1 MKLSTVVL
9 LAGCAL
15 VAFRCAVGQQT
26 GKEIVIEVKGAFPQ
40 PSDAADSYV
49 GGYHSSIHGETIR
62 YHSPDPD
69 ADSALLVRG
78 QDVAP
83 SISWETDPMPDVHS
97 DFTQFIWLAGIEGA
111 GFVGEVESHNFDFL
125 INGQRWFTFRNAK
138 DDTAKKWKVTGK
150 DGSELTF
157 NAAMIDNA
165 GDLFG
170 YMVLKVPAKDFPPGK
185 SLLLEVRGDHSG
197 SPDWYMTFQH
207 AFNFVPRVRAEP
219 ALVRDTGREMQSLRL
234 SVDNLIAGRTLSL
247 HTPTQEIAD
256 TPLKIGANV
265 LQIAVPEVKSSET
278 VAIRFKL
285 NGQLVQTDNIQV
297 VPVKRKNIYLLCYSH
312 NDIGYTDLQADV
324 ERKQWKNLEQ
334 AMQLIRQTKDYPPD
348 ARYKWNMETIWA
360 LESYLKQASPAQREE
375 VFADIREGSIGLSA
389 LYANMLTGLANA
401 DETPH
406 FYDFARHLRSEY
418 QIPMTTAVTSD
429 VPGFSWGIVSAMAQ
443 SGVKYFAT
451 APNSGDRIGYTLQA
465 WGDKPFYWASQSGK
479 ERVLTWMAG
488 ASYSSFHEGSLSQL
502 RDEKIM
508 SLMRK
513 LDESSYPYDMVQ
525 LPYTLG
531 DNGGPD
537 PTLADFVR
545 HWNERY
551 VTPRLIL
558 ATHEQMFQEFER
570 RYGATLPV
578 VQGDFTPYWE
588 DGAVSTAYEAAL
600 NRATA
605 DRLIQGE
612 TLWSMLAP
620 TAYPASEY
628 EAAWRNVALFDEHTW
643 GAHNSTEE
651 PDLPFVKQQ
660 WETKREFALNADSQS
675 REELE
680 QVLHTPSKHVPPKNE
695 LPHKAIQVYNTN
707 SWPRTDVVFLS
718 PEESSVGDRV
728 IGPSGKPMRS
738 QRLSTGELA
747 VLVDH
752 IPPFSSE
759 ELVVTRGNSDKRDST
774 KATGNALDNN
784 FLSLSINPQTG
795 AIASLKWK
803 KNGVELVDAA
813 RGGLDEYL
821 YVPGTDSRKA
831 QRISNV
837 HVRVKEQ
844 GDLVVSLLVEGDAP
858 GAKHYS
864 SEIRLVEGI
873 DRVDV
878 IANIDKLAVRQKEGV
893 HIAFPFSVPEGQLR
907 YDVAD
912 GVVRPETDQLAGAC
926 KNFFSVE
933 SWVDISNREYGVTW
947 ATANAPLVEIGEIT
961 AEQPWIKSIKT
972 SSSIYSYV
980 MNNYWH
986 TNYKADQ
993 EGSVTFAYS
1002 IRPHAA
1008 FDATEAAK
1016 FGTERRQPLIVGM
1029 SVSMSGPSRPLRHPL
1044 MELSSTKI
1052 LVSSIKPVAAANSW
1066 LVHVYNPTATDQ
1078 VAGFRWNDGERVS
1091 IHRSDAAGESGNS
1104 VRNFELAA
1112 FDGAYF
1118 LISQE

>member
-1 MKLSTVVL
+1 MKLSTVIVL
-9 LAGCAL
+9 ASFAL

-26 GKEIVIEVKGAFPQ
+26 GKEIVIEVKDTLSQ
-40 PSDAADSYV
+40 PSAAADHYV
-49 GGYHSSIHGETIR
+49 GGYHQSVDGETIH

-78 QDVAP
+78 QNVAP
-83 SISWETDPMPDVHS
+83 SISWETEPMPDEHS
-97 DFTQFIWLAGIEGA
+97 DFTQFIWLAGIECA
-111 GFVGEVESHNFDFL
+111 GFTGEVESHNFAFL

-138 DDTAKKWKVTGK
+138 DDTAKNWTITGK

-157 NAAMIDNA
+157 NAAMTDKA

-170 YMVLKVPAKDFPPGK
+170 YMALKAPAKDFRPGK
-185 SLLLEVRGDHSG
+185 SLLLEVRGDNSG

-207 AFNFVPRVRAEP
+207 AFNFAPRVRAEP
-219 ALVRDTGREMQSLRL
+219 ALVRDAGREMQSLRL
-234 SVDNLIAGRTLSL
+234 SLDNLNAGRTLSL
-247 HTPTQEIAD
+247 RTPTQEIAD

-265 LQIAVPEVKSSET
+265 LQIAVPEAKSPET

-285 NGQLVQTDNIQV
+285 NGQLVQTANIQV
-297 VPVKRKNIYLLCYSH
+297 VPVKSKKIYLLCYSH
-312 NDIGYTDLQADV
+312 NDIGYTNLQADV
-324 ERKQWKNLEQ
+324 ERKQWKNLEE
-334 AMQLIRQTKDYPPD
+334 AIQLIHQTVNYPQD

-360 LESYLKQASPAQREE
+360 LESYLKQASPAQQEE

-401 DETPH
+401 EEMPH
-406 FYDFARHLRSEY
+406 FFDFARHLRSEY

-429 VPGFSWGIVSAMAQ
+429 VPGFSWGLVSAMAQ

-502 RDEKIM
+502 GDEKIM
-508 SLMRK
+508 NLMRK

-551 VTPRLIL
+551 VTPRLII
-558 ATHEQMFQEFER
+558 ATHEQMFREFEN

-588 DGAVSTAYEAAL
+588 DGAVSTAYETAL
-600 NRATA
+600 NRATV

-628 EAAWRNVALFDEHTW
+628 EAAWRNVAFFDEHTW

-651 PDLPFVKQQ
+651 PDLPFVKRQ
-660 WETKREFALNADSQS
+660 WETKREFALNADRQS

-680 QVLHTPSKHVPPKNE
+680 KVLHAPSKKEPS
-695 LPHKAIQVYNTN
+695 HKAIQVYNTN
-707 SWPRTDVVFLS
+707 SWPRTDVVFLP
-718 PEESSVGDRV
+718 PEESSAGDRV
-728 IGPSGKPMRS
+728 IGPSGKLLRS

-747 VLVDH
+747 VLVDN
-752 IPPFSSE
+752 IPPYSSE
-759 ELVVTRGNSDKRDST
+759 ELEVTPGNARRGDSA
-774 KATGNALDNN
+774 KVTGNALNN
-784 FLSLSINPQTG
+784 DFLSLSINPQSG
-795 AIASLKWK
+795 AIASLK
-803 KNGVELVDAA
+803 KNGVELVDPA
-813 RGGLDEYL
+813 RGGLGEYL

-831 QRISNV
+831 NGISHV
-837 HVRVKEQ
+837 HVRAKEQ
-844 GDLVVSLLVEGDAP
+844 GDLVVSVLVEGDAP

-933 SWVDISNREYGVTW
+933 SWVDVSNREYGVTW
-947 ATANAPLVEIGEIT
+947 ATANAPLVELGEIT
-961 AEQPWIKSIKT
+961 AEQPWMKSIKT

-993 EGSVTFAYS
+993 EGPVTFAYS

-1016 FGTERRQPLIVGM
+1016 FGTERRQPLIV
-1029 SVSMSGPSRPLRHPL
+1029 SGSGSPGPLHLPL

-1052 LVSSIKPVAAANSW
+1052 IVFSIKPVATANSW
-1066 LVHVYNPTATDQ
+1066 LVHVYNPTAADQ
-1078 VAGFRWNDGERVS
+1078 MAGLRWKDGERVS
-1091 IHRSDAAGESGNS
+1091 IRRSDAAGESGNS
-1104 VRNFELAA
+1104 VRNFQLAA

>member
-1 MKLSTVVL
+1 MKLSTVVV
-9 LAGCAL
+9 LASFAF

-26 GKEIVIEVKGAFPQ
+26 RQEIVIEVKDALSQ
-40 PSDAADSYV
+40 PSAAADRYV
-49 GGYHSSIHGETIR
+49 NGYHSSVDGETIH

-83 SISWETDPMPDVHS
+83 SISWETDPVPDVHS

-111 GFVGEVESHNFDFL
+111 GFIGEVESHNFDFL
-125 INGQRWFTFRNAK
+125 INGQRWFTFKNAK

-157 NAAMIDNA
+157 NAAMTDHA

-170 YMVLKVPAKDFPPGK
+170 YMVLKAPAKDFPPGK
-185 SLLLEVRGDHSG
+185 SLLLAVRGDNSG

-207 AFNFVPRVRAEP
+207 ALNLAPKVLAEP
-219 ALVRDTGREMQSLRL
+219 ALVRDSGHAMQSLRL
-234 SVDNLIAGRTLSL
+234 SLDNLVAGRTLSL
-247 HTPTQEIAD
+247 RTPTQEIAD
-256 TPLKIGANV
+256 TPLKIGANFFEV
-265 LQIAVPEVKSSET
+265 AVPEVRSPES
-278 VAIRFKL
+278 VALRFKL
-285 NGQLVQTDNIQV
+285 NGQLVQTENIQV
-297 VPVKRKNIYLLCYSH
+297 VPVKTKEIYLLCYSH

-334 AMQLIRQTKDYPPD
+334 AMQLIRQTADYPQD

-360 LESYLKQASPAQREE
+360 LESYLKQASPAQREQ

-401 DETPH
+401 EEMSH
-406 FYDFARHLRSEY
+406 FFDFARHLRGEY
-418 QIPMTTAVTSD
+418 RIPMTTAVTSD
-429 VPGFSWGIVSAMAQ
+429 VPGFSWGLVSAMAQ

-502 RDEKIM
+502 GAEKIM
-508 SLMRK
+508 NLMRR

-537 PTLADFVR
+537 PALADFVR

-551 VTPRLIL
+551 VTPRLII
-558 ATHEQMFQEFER
+558 ATHEQMFREFEK

-605 DRLIQGE
+605 DRLIQGQ

-620 TAYPASEY
+620 SAYPAPEY
-628 EAAWRNVALFDEHTW
+628 EAAWRNVAFFDEHTW

-660 WETKREFALNADSQS
+660 WKTKREFALNADNQS

-680 QVLHTPSKHVPPKNE
+680 KLLHAPSKKE
-695 LPHKAIQVYNTN
+695 RSHKAIQVYNTN

-718 PEESSVGDRV
+718 PEESSAGDRV
-728 IGPSGKPMRS
+728 TGSSGKPLRS

-747 VLVDH
+747 VLVNN
-752 IPPFSSE
+752 IAPFSSE
-759 ELVVTRGNSDKRDST
+759 ELVVAPGNADRRDSA
-774 KATGNALDNN
+774 KITGNALEND

-821 YVPGTDSRKA
+821 YVPGTNSRNA
-831 QRISNV
+831 QGISNV
-837 HVRVKEQ
+837 HVRAKEQ
-844 GDLVVSLLVEGDAP
+844 GDLVVSFLVEGDAP

-864 SEIRLVEGI
+864 SEIRLVQGI
-873 DRVDV
+873 NRVDV
-878 IANIDKLAVRQKEGV
+878 ITNIDKLAVRQKEGV
-893 HIAFPFSVPEGQLR
+893 HIAFPFSVPDGQLR

-912 GVVRPETDQLAGAC
+912 GVVRPEADQLAGAC

-933 SWVDISNREYGVTW
+933 SWVDISNPEYGVTW

-993 EGSVTFAYS
+993 EGPVAFVYS

-1016 FGTERRQPLIVGM
+1016 FGAGRRQPLIV
-1029 SVSMSGPSRPLRHPL
+1029 SVSGSTRPLHLPL

-1052 LVSSIKPVAAANSW
+1052 LASSIKPMAAANTW
-1066 LVHVYNPTATDQ
+1066 LVHVYNPTAADQ
-1078 VAGFRWNDGERVS
+1078 RAELRWKDGEGVS
-1091 IHRSDAAGESGNS
+1091 IRRSDAAGESGSS
-1104 VRNFELAA
+1104 VRSFELAA

-1118 LISQE
+1118 LVSQE

>member
-1 MKLSTVVL
+1 MKLSTLIVL
-9 LAGCAL
+9 ASFAL

-26 GKEIVIEVKGAFPQ
+26 GKEIVIEVKDTLSQ
-40 PSDAADSYV
+40 PSAAANHYV
-49 GGYHSSIHGETIR
+49 GGYHSSVNGETIH

-78 QDVAP
+78 QNVAP
-83 SISWETDPMPDVHS
+83 SISWETEPMPDVHS
-97 DFTQFIWLAGIEGA
+97 DFTQFIWLAGIECA
-111 GFVGEVESHNFDFL
+111 GFTGEVESHNFAFL

-138 DDTAKKWKVTGK
+138 DDTAKNWKITGK

-157 NAAMIDNA
+157 NAAMTDRA

-170 YMVLKVPAKDFPPGK
+170 YMALKAPAKDFRPGK
-185 SLLLEVRGDHSG
+185 SLLLEVRGDNSG

-207 AFNFVPRVRAEP
+207 AFNFAPRVRAEP
-219 ALVRDTGREMQSLRL
+219 ALVRDAGREMQSLRL
-234 SVDNLIAGRTLSL
+234 SLDNLNAGRTLRL
-247 HTPTQEIAD
+247 RTPTREIAD

-265 LQIAVPEVKSSET
+265 LQIAVPEAKSPET

-297 VPVKRKNIYLLCYSH
+297 VPVKRKKIYLLCYSH
-312 NDIGYTDLQADV
+312 NDIGYTNLQADV
-324 ERKQWKNLEQ
+324 ERKQWKNLEE
-334 AMQLIRQTKDYPPD
+334 AIQLIHQTVDYPQD

-360 LESYLKQASPAQREE
+360 LQSYLKQASPAQQEE

-401 DETPH
+401 EEMPH
-406 FYDFARHLRSEY
+406 FFDFARHLRSEY

-429 VPGFSWGIVSAMAQ
+429 VPGFSWGLVSAMAQ

-502 RDEKIM
+502 GDEKIM
-508 SLMRK
+508 NLMRK

-537 PTLADFVR
+537 PTLADFVQ

-551 VTPRLIL
+551 VTPRLII
-558 ATHEQMFQEFER
+558 ATHEQMFREFED

-588 DGAVSTAYEAAL
+588 DGAVSTAYETAL

-628 EAAWRNVALFDEHTW
+628 EAAWRNVAFFDEHTW

-651 PDLPFVKQQ
+651 PDLPFVKRQ
-660 WETKREFALNADSQS
+660 WETKREFALNADRQS

-680 QVLHTPSKHVPPKNE
+680 KVLHAPSKREPS
-695 LPHKAIQVYNTN
+695 HKAIQVYNTN

-718 PEESSVGDRV
+718 PEESSAGDRV
-728 IGPSGKPMRS
+728 IGPSGKLLRS

-747 VLVDH
+747 VLVDN
-752 IPPFSSE
+752 IPPFSCE
-759 ELVVTRGNSDKRDST
+759 ELVVTSGNAGRGDSA
-774 KATGNALDNN
+774 KVTGIALDND

-795 AIASLKWK
+795 AIASLK

-831 QRISNV
+831 QGISNV
-837 HVRVKEQ
+837 HVRAKEQ

-947 ATANAPLVEIGEIT
+947 ATANAPLVELGEIT
-961 AEQPWIKSIKT
+961 AEQPWMKSIKT

-993 EGSVTFAYS
+993 EGPVTFAYS

-1016 FGTERRQPLIVGM
+1016 FGTERRQPLIV
-1029 SVSMSGPSRPLRHPL
+1029 SVSGSPGPLHLPL
-1044 MELSSTKI
+1044 MELSSTKVI
-1052 LVSSIKPVAAANSW
+1052 VFSIKPVAAANSW
-1066 LVHVYNPTATDQ
+1066 LVHVYNPTAADQ
-1078 VAGFRWNDGERVS
+1078 MAGLRWKDGERVS
-1091 IHRSDAAGESGNS
+1091 IRRSDAAGESGNS

>member
-1 MKLSTVVL
+1 MKLSTVIVL
-9 LAGCAL
+9 ASFAL
-15 VAFRCAVGQQT
+15 VAFRCTVGQQT
-26 GKEIVIEVKGAFPQ
+26 GAEIVIEVKDALSQ
-40 PSDAADSYV
+40 SSAAADHYV
-49 GGYHSSIHGETIR
+49 GGYHSSVDGETIH

-78 QDVAP
+78 QNVAP
-83 SISWETDPMPDVHS
+83 SISWETEPMPDAHS
-97 DFTQFIWLAGIEGA
+97 DFAQFIWLAGIECA
-111 GFVGEVESHNFDFL
+111 GFTGEVESHNFDFL

-138 DDTAKKWKVTGK
+138 DDTAKNWKITGK

-157 NAAMIDNA
+157 NAAMTDRA

-170 YMVLKVPAKDFPPGK
+170 YMTLTAPAKDFRPGK
-185 SLLLEVRGDHSG
+185 SLLLEVRGDNSG

-207 AFNFVPRVRAEP
+207 AFNVAPRVRAEP
-219 ALVRDTGREMQSLRL
+219 ALVRDAGREMQSLRL
-234 SVDNLIAGRTLSL
+234 SLDNLNSGRTLSL
-247 HTPTQEIAD
+247 RTPTQEIAD

-265 LQIAVPEVKSSET
+265 LQIAVPEAKSPET

-285 NGQLVQTDNIQV
+285 NGQLMQTDNIQV
-297 VPVKRKNIYLLCYSH
+297 VPVKRKKIYLLCYSH
-312 NDIGYTDLQADV
+312 NDIGYTNLQADV
-324 ERKQWKNLEQ
+324 ERKQWKNLEE
-334 AMQLIRQTKDYPPD
+334 AIQLIHQTVNYPQD

-360 LESYLKQASPAQREE
+360 LESYLKQASPAQQEE
-375 VFADIREGSIGLSA
+375 VFADIRGGSIGLSA

-401 DETPH
+401 EEMPH
-406 FYDFARHLRSEY
+406 FFAFARHLRSEY

-429 VPGFSWGIVSAMAQ
+429 VPGFSWGLVSAMAQ

-502 RDEKIM
+502 GDEKIM
-508 SLMRK
+508 NLMRK

-537 PTLADFVR
+537 PTLADFVQ

-551 VTPRLIL
+551 VTPRLII
-558 ATHEQMFQEFER
+558 ATHEQMFREFED
-570 RYGATLPV
+570 RYGTTLPV

-588 DGAVSTAYEAAL
+588 DGAVSTAYETAL

-628 EAAWRNVALFDEHTW
+628 EAAWRNVVLFDEHTW

-651 PDLPFVKQQ
+651 PDLPFVKRQ
-660 WETKREFALNADSQS
+660 WETKREFALNADRQS

-680 QVLHTPSKHVPPKNE
+680 KVLHAPSKKEPSHT
-695 LPHKAIQVYNTN
+695 AIQVYNTN

-718 PEESSVGDRV
+718 PEESSAGDRV
-728 IGPSGKPMRS
+728 IGPNGKLLRS

-747 VLVDH
+747 ALVDN

-759 ELVVTRGNSDKRDST
+759 ELVVTPGNAGRGDSA
-774 KATGNALDNN
+774 KVMGNALDND
-784 FLSLSINPQTG
+784 FLTLSINPQTG
-795 AIASLKWK
+795 AIASLK

-831 QRISNV
+831 HGISNV
-837 HVRVKEQ
+837 HVRAKEQ

-878 IANIDKLAVRQKEGV
+878 IADIDKLAVRQKEGV

-912 GVVRPETDQLAGAC
+912 GVVRPEADQLAGAC

-933 SWVDISNREYGVTW
+933 SWVDVSNREYGVTW
-947 ATANAPLVEIGEIT
+947 ATANAPLVELGEIT
-961 AEQPWIKSIKT
+961 AEQPWMKSIKT

-993 EGSVTFAYS
+993 EGPVTFAYS

-1008 FDATEAAK
+1008 FDATEAVK
-1016 FGTERRQPLIVGM
+1016 FGTERRQPLIV
-1029 SVSMSGPSRPLRHPL
+1029 SVSGSPGPLHLPL

-1052 LVSSIKPVAAANSW
+1052 IVFSVKPVAAANRW
-1066 LVHVYNPTATDQ
+1066 LVHVYNPTAADQ
-1078 VAGFRWNDGERVS
+1078 MAGLRWKDGKRVS
-1091 IHRSDAAGESGNS
+1091 IRRSDAAGGSGNS

-1112 FDGAYF
+1112 FDSAYF

>member
-1 MKLSTVVL
+1 MRHSAVVVL
-9 LAGCAL
+9 VSFSLI
-15 VAFRCAVGQQT
+15 AFRCAVGQHG
-26 GKEIVIEVKGAFPQ
+26 GKEIVIEVKDASSQ
-40 PSDAADSYV
+40 PSAETDRYV
-49 GGYHSSIHGETIR
+49 SGYRSSVDGETIH

-83 SISWETDPMPDVHS
+83 SISWDTDPMPDVPS
-97 DFTQFIWLAGIEGA
+97 DFIQFIWLAGIEGA
-111 GFVGEVESHNFDFL
+111 GFPTEVESHNFDFL
-125 INGQRWFTFRNAK
+125 INDQRWFTFRNAK
-138 DDTAKKWKVTGK
+138 DDKAKHWKVTGK

-157 NAAMIDNA
+157 NAAMTDKA

-170 YMVLKVPAKDFPPGK
+170 YMVLKAPAKDFPPGK
-185 SLLLEVRGDHSG
+185 SLRLEVRGDHSG

-207 AFNFVPRVRAEP
+207 AFNFAPRVRSEP

-234 SVDNLIAGRTLSL
+234 SLDNLTAGRTLSL
-247 HTPTQEIAD
+247 RTPTQEIAD

-265 LQIAVPEVKSSET
+265 LQIAIPETKAPEI

-285 NGQLVQTDNIQV
+285 NGHLVHTDKIQV
-297 VPVKRKNIYLLCYSH
+297 VPVKTKSVYLLCYSH

-334 AMQLIRQTKDYPPD
+334 AMQLIRKTADYPQD
-348 ARYKWNMETIWA
+348 AKYKWNVETIWA

-375 VFADIREGSIGLSA
+375 VLADIRKGSIGLSA

-401 DETPH
+401 DEMPH
-406 FYDFARHLRSEY
+406 FFDFARHLRSEY
-418 QIPMTTAVTSD
+418 RIPMTTAVTSD
-429 VPGFSWGIVSAMAQ
+429 VPGFSWGLVSAMAQ

-451 APNSGDRIGYTLQA
+451 APNSGDRIGYTLEA

-502 RDEKIM
+502 GDEKILN
-508 SLMRK
+508 LMRK
-513 LDESSYPYDMVQ
+513 LEESSYPYDMVQ

-537 PTLADFVR
+537 PTLVDFVQ

-551 VTPRLIL
+551 VTPRLII
-558 ATHEQMFQEFER
+558 ATHEQMFREFEK

-588 DGAVSTAYEAAL
+588 DGAVSTAYETAL

-612 TLWSMLAP
+612 TLWAMLAP
-620 TAYPASEY
+620 NAYPAAEY
-628 EAAWRNVALFDEHTW
+628 EAAWRNVTFFDEHTW

-651 PDLPFVKQQ
+651 PDLAFVKQQ
-660 WETKREFALNADSQS
+660 WETKRGFALNADRQS

-680 QVLHTPSKHVPPKNE
+680 RVLNAPSKKE
-695 LPHKAIQVYNTN
+695 LSHKTIQVYNTN

-728 IGPSGKPMRS
+728 IGSSGKPLRS

-747 VLVDH
+747 VLIDN

-759 ELVVTRGNSDKRDST
+759 ELVVRP
-774 KATGNALDNN
+774 GNADRGHSANVEGSVLDND
-784 FLSLSINPQTG
+784 FLSLSVSPQTG
-795 AIASLKWK
+795 AIDSLKWK
-803 KNGVELVDAA
+803 KNGVELADAA
-813 RGGLDEYL
+813 RGGLDQYI
-821 YVPGTDSRKA
+821 YVPGTDSQKA
-831 QRISNV
+831 RGLSNV
-837 HVRVKEQ
+837 HVRAKEQ
-844 GDLVVSLLVEGDAP
+844 GELVVSLLVEGDAP
-858 GAKHYS
+858 GAKRYS
-864 SEIRLVEGI
+864 SEIRLIEGI

-878 IANIDKLAVRQKEGV
+878 ITNIDKLAVRQKEGV
-893 HIAFPFSVPEGQLR
+893 HISFPFSVADGQIR

-912 GVVRPETDQLAGAC
+912 ATVRPETDQLAGAC

-933 SWVDISNREYGVTW
+933 SWADISNRQYGVTW
-947 ATANAPLVEIGEIT
+947 ATGNAPLVEVGEIT
-961 AEQPWIKSIKT
+961 AEQPWKKSIKT
-972 SSSIYSYV
+972 SASIYSYV

-993 EGSVTFAYS
+993 EGLVTFAYS

-1008 FDATEAAK
+1008 FDPAEAAK
-1016 FGTERRQPLIVGM
+1016 FGTERRQPLIVG
-1029 SVSMSGPSRPLRHPL
+1029 VSGSPWPSHLPL
-1044 MELSSTKI
+1044 MEFTSTRI
-1052 LVSSIKPVAAANSW
+1052 LVSSIKPVAVGNSW
-1066 LVHVYNPTATDQ
+1066 LIHVYNPTAADQ
-1078 VAGFRWNDGERVS
+1078 MAGLQWKTGQRVS
-1091 IHRSDAAGESGNS
+1091 IRRSDAAGQSGGP

-1112 FDGAYF
+1112 FDSAYF

>member
-1 MKLSTVVL
+1 MKFFTIGTF
-9 LAGCAL
+9 AGFVF
-15 VAFRCAVGQQT
+15 VAFVCAMGQQT
-26 GKEIVIEVKGAFPQ
+26 GKEIVIAVKDASSQ
-40 PSDAADSYV
+40 PSASTDRYV
-49 GGYHSSIHGETIR
+49 SGYHSSVQGQTID

-78 QDVAP
+78 QSVAP
-83 SISWETDPMPDVHS
+83 SISWETDPMPDAPS
-97 DFTQFIWLAGIEGA
+97 DFSQFIWLAGIECA
-111 GFVGEVESHNFDFL
+111 GFTGEVESHNFDFL

-138 DDTAKKWKVTGK
+138 DDTAKNWKVTGK

-157 NAAMIDNA
+157 NAAMTDKA

-170 YMVLKVPAKDFPPGK
+170 YTVLKVPAKDFPPGK
-185 SLLLEVRGDHSG
+185 PLLLEVRGDNSG

-207 AFNFVPRVRAEP
+207 AFNFVPTVRAEP
-219 ALVRDTGREMQSLRL
+219 ALVRDNGREMQSLRL
-234 SVDNLIAGRTLSL
+234 SLDNLIAGRTVSVR
-247 HTPTQEIAD
+247 TPTQEIAD

-265 LQIAVPEVKSSET
+265 LQIAVPEVKSAES
-278 VAIRFKL
+278 VAVRFKL
-285 NGQLVQTDNIQV
+285 NGQLVQTDNIQIE
-297 VPVKRKNIYLLCYSH
+297 PVKRRDIYLLSYSH

-324 ERKQWKNLEQ
+324 ERKQWNNLEQ
-334 AMQLIRQTKDYPPD
+334 AMRLIRQTRDYPED

-360 LESYLKQASPAQREE
+360 LESYLRQASPAQQQE
-375 VFADIREGSIGLSA
+375 VFADVREGSIGLSA

-401 DETPH
+401 DEMPH
-406 FYDFARHLRSEY
+406 FFEFARRLRAEHH
-418 QIPMTTAVTSD
+418 IPMTTAVTSD
-429 VPGFSWGIVSAMAQ
+429 VPGFSWGLVSAMAQ
-443 SGVKYFAT
+443 SGVRYFAT

-479 ERVLTWMAG
+479 EKVLTWMAG

-502 RDEKIM
+502 GDEKIM
-508 SLMRK
+508 KLMRK

-537 PTLADFVR
+537 PTLANFVR

-551 VTPRLIL
+551 VTPRLII
-558 ATHEQMFQEFER
+558 ATHEQMFREFEK
-570 RYGATLPV
+570 RYGASIPV

-588 DGAVSTAYEAAL
+588 DGAVSTAYETAL
-600 NRATA
+600 NRAA
-605 DRLIQGE
+605 VDRLVQGE

-620 TAYPASEY
+620 GAYPAPEY
-628 EAAWRNVALFDEHTW
+628 DSAWRNVAFFDEHTW

-660 WETKREFALNADSQS
+660 WETKRKFALNADTES

-680 QVLHTPSKHVPPKNE
+680 KVLHATSKTDAS
-695 LPHKAIQVYNTN
+695 HKAIQVYNTN

-718 PEESSVGDRV
+718 PEESSAGDRV
-728 IGPSGKPMRS
+728 IGPGGRTLRS
-738 QRLSTGELA
+738 QRLSTGDLA
-747 VLVDH
+747 VLVDN

-759 ELVVTRGNSDKRDST
+759 ELVATAGKADNRDSA
-774 KATGNALDNN
+774 KVTGNALEND
-784 FLSLSINPQTG
+784 FLSLAINPQTG
-795 AIASLKWK
+795 TITSLKWK
-803 KNGVELVDAA
+803 KNEVELVDAA
-813 RGGLDEYL
+813 SGGLDEYL
-821 YVPGTDSRKA
+821 YVPGTDPRKA
-831 QRISNV
+831 RRISNV
-837 HVRVKEQ
+837 HVRAKEQ

-878 IANIDKLAVRQKEGV
+878 ITNIDKLAVREKEGV
-893 HIAFPFSVPEGQLR
+893 HVAFPFSVPEGQVR

-912 GVVRPETDQLAGAC
+912 GVVRPETDQLTGAC
-926 KNFFSVE
+926 KNFFSVQ
-933 SWVDISNREYGVTW
+933 SWVDISNRDYGITW

-961 AEQPWIKSIKT
+961 AEQPWMKSIKA

-993 EGSVTFAYS
+993 EGLVTFAYS

-1008 FDATEAAK
+1008 FDATEVAK
-1016 FGTERRQPLIVGM
+1016 FGAERRRPLIV
-1029 SVSMSGPSRPLRHPL
+1029 SVANSSSPVHPPL
-1044 MELSSTKI
+1044 MELSSTRI
-1052 LVSSIKPVAAANSW
+1052 LVSSIKPVAAGNSW
-1066 LVHVYNPTATDQ
+1066 LVHVYNPTATAQ
-1078 VAGFRWNDGERVS
+1078 IAGLRWKNGERVS
-1091 IHRSDAAGESGNS
+1091 IRRSDAAGQVGGP
-1104 VRNFELAA
+1104 VRDFELAA

-1118 LISQE
+1118 VISRK

>member
-1 MKLSTVVL
+1 MKLSTVVV
-9 LAGCAL
+9 LANFAL
-15 VAFRCAVGQQT
+15 VAFRCAVGQQI
-26 GKEIVIEVKGAFPQ
+26 GKEIVIEVKDALSQ
-40 PSDAADSYV
+40 PSAAADRYI
-49 GGYHSSIHGETIR
+49 GGYHSSVDGETIH
-62 YHSPDPD
+62 YHSPNPD

-97 DFTQFIWLAGIEGA
+97 DFTQFIWLAGIESA
-111 GFVGEVESHNFDFL
+111 GFIGEVESHNFDFL

-138 DDTAKKWKVTGK
+138 DDTAKKWKITGK

-157 NAAMIDNA
+157 NAAMVDNA

-170 YMVLKVPAKDFPPGK
+170 YMVLKVPAKGFPPGK
-185 SLLLEVRGDHSG
+185 PLLLEVRGDNSG

-207 AFNFVPRVRAEP
+207 AFNFAPKVRAES
-219 ALVRDTGREMQSLRL
+219 ALVRDAGHEMQALRL
-234 SVDNLIAGRTLSL
+234 SMDNLIAGRTLSL
-247 HTPTQEIAD
+247 RTPTQEIAD
-256 TPLKIGANV
+256 APLKIGANV
-265 LQIAVPEVKSSET
+265 LQIAVPEVKSPEI
-278 VAIRFKL
+278 VAIRFKM

-297 VPVKRKNIYLLCYSH
+297 VPVKTKKIYLLCYSH

-324 ERKQWKNLEQ
+324 ERKQWKNLEH
-334 AMQLIRQTKDYPPD
+334 AMQLIRQTVDYPQD

-451 APNSGDRIGYTLQA
+451 APNAGDRVGYTLQA
-465 WGDKPFYWASQSGK
+465 WGDKPFYWASQSAK

-488 ASYSSFHEGSLSQL
+488 ASYSTFHEGSLSQL
-502 RDEKIM
+502 GDEKIM
-508 SLMRK
+508 NLMRK
-513 LDESSYPYDMVQ
+513 LEESSYPYDMVQ

-537 PTLADFVR
+537 PTLADFVQ

-551 VTPRLIL
+551 VTPQLII
-558 ATHEQMFQEFER
+558 ATHEQMFREFEK
-570 RYGATLPV
+570 RYGTTLPV

-628 EAAWRNVALFDEHTW
+628 EDAWRNVAFFDEHTW

-660 WETKREFALNADSQS
+660 WATKREFALNADRQS

-680 QVLHTPSKHVPPKNE
+680 EVLHAPSKKKRS
-695 LPHKAIQVYNTN
+695 HKAIQVYNTN

-759 ELVVTRGNSDKRDST
+759 ELVVTRGNSDKRDSA

-893 HIAFPFSVPEGQLR
+893 HIAFPFSVPEAQLR

-912 GVVRPETDQLAGAC
+912 GVVRPEADQLAGAC

-961 AEQPWIKSIKT
+961 AEQPWMKSIKT

-993 EGSVTFAYS
+993 EGPVTFIYS
-1002 IRPHAA
+1002 IRPHAG

-1016 FGTERRQPLIVGM
+1016 FGTERRQPLVV
-1029 SVSMSGPSRPLRHPL
+1029 SVSASPWPLHLPL

-1052 LVSSIKPVAAANSW
+1052 LVSSIKPVAATNSW
-1066 LVHVYNPTATDQ
+1066 LVHVYNPTAADQ
-1078 VAGFRWNDGERVS
+1078 TAGFRWKNGERVS
-1091 IHRSDAAGESGNS
+1091 IRRSDAAGESGNS

>member
-1 MKLSTVVL
+1 MKLSGVVVL
-9 LAGCAL
+9 ACFAPI
-15 VAFRCAVGQQT
+15 AFRCMVGRQT
-26 GKEIVIEVKGAFPQ
+26 GKEIVIEVKDALSQ
-40 PSDAADSYV
+40 PFAAADLYV
-49 GGYHSSIHGETIR
+49 SGYRSSVDGETIH

-83 SISWETDPMPDVHS
+83 SISWETDPMPDTHG
-97 DFTQFIWLAGIEGA
+97 DFTQFIWLAGIECG
-111 GFVGEVESHNFDFL
+111 GFPGEVEMHNFDFL
-125 INGQRWFTFRNAK
+125 INSQRWFTFRNERGDAAK
-138 DDTAKKWKVTGK
+138 HWKITGK
-150 DGSELTF
+150 DGSVLTF
-157 NAAMIDNA
+157 NATMTDKA

-170 YMVLKVPAKDFPPGK
+170 YMVLKAPARDFSPGK
-185 SLLLEVRGDHSG
+185 ALLLEVRGDNSG
-197 SPDWYMTFQH
+197 SRDWYMTFQH
-207 AFNFVPRVRAEP
+207 AFNVAPKVRTEP
-219 ALVRDTGREMQSLRL
+219 ALIRDTGREMQSLRL
-234 SVDNLIAGRTLSL
+234 RLDNLIAGRTLSVR
-247 HTPTQEIAD
+247 TPTQDIAD

-265 LQIAVPEVKSSET
+265 WQITVPKAKSPET
-278 VAIRFKL
+278 VTIRFKL
-285 NGQLVQTDNIQV
+285 NGQLVQTDSVQV
-297 VPVKRKNIYLLCYSH
+297 VPVKTRNIYLLCYSH

-334 AMQLIRQTKDYPPD
+334 AMQFIRKTADYPQD

-360 LESYLKQASPAQREE
+360 LESYLQQASPAQRQE

-401 DETPH
+401 DEMPH
-406 FYDFARHLRSEY
+406 FFDFARHLRSEY
-418 QIPMTTAVTSD
+418 QLPMTTAATSD
-429 VPGFSWGIVSAMAQ
+429 VPGFSWGLVSAMAQ

-488 ASYSSFHEGSLSQL
+488 ASYSSFHEGLLSQL
-502 RDEKIM
+502 GDEKIM
-508 SLMRK
+508 KLIRT

-537 PTLADFVR
+537 PTLADFVQ

-551 VTPRLIL
+551 VTPRLII
-558 ATHEQMFQEFER
+558 ATHEQMFREFEK

-588 DGAVSTAYEAAL
+588 DGAVSTAYETAL

-620 TAYPASEY
+620 IAYPASEY
-628 EAAWRNVALFDEHTW
+628 EAAWRNVVFFDEHTW

-660 WETKREFALNADSQS
+660 WETKRAFALNADRQS
-675 REELE
+675 REQLE
-680 QVLHTPSKHVPPKNE
+680 KVLHASSKKE
-695 LPHKAIQVYNTN
+695 LSHKAIQVYNTN

-718 PEESSVGDRV
+718 PEESSAGDRV
-728 IGPSGKPMRS
+728 IESSGKPLRS

-747 VLVDH
+747 VLVEN

-759 ELVVTRGNSDKRDST
+759 ELVVTPGSADTHDSA
-774 KATGNALDNN
+774 KVTGNALDND

-803 KNGVELVDAA
+803 RNGVELVDAA

-821 YVPGTDSRKA
+821 YVPGTDSRRA
-831 QRISNV
+831 QGISNV
-837 HVRVKEQ
+837 HIRAKEQ

-858 GAKHYS
+858 GTTHYS

-878 IANIDKLAVRQKEGV
+878 IANIDKLAVRKKEGV
-893 HIAFPFSVPEGQLR
+893 HIAFPFSVAEGQLR
-907 YDVAD
+907 YGVAD
-912 GVVRPETDQLAGAC
+912 GVVRPESDQLAGAC
-926 KNFFSVE
+926 KNFFSVQ

-993 EGSVTFAYS
+993 EGTVTFAYS

-1016 FGTERRQPLIVGM
+1016 FGTEIRQPLIVG
-1029 SVSMSGPSRPLRHPL
+1029 VSGSPSPLPLHLPL

-1052 LVSSIKPVAAANSW
+1052 LVLSIKPVATANSW
-1066 LVHVYNPTATDQ
+1066 LVHVYNPTAAGQ
-1078 VAGFRWNDGERVS
+1078 MAGFRWKEGEYVVVR
-1091 IHRSDAAGESGNS
+1091 RSDTAGESGNP

>member
-1 MKLSTVVL
+1 
-9 LAGCAL
+9 
-15 VAFRCAVGQQT
+15 
-26 GKEIVIEVKGAFPQ
+26 
-40 PSDAADSYV
+40 
-49 GGYHSSIHGETIR
+49 
-62 YHSPDPD
+62 
-69 ADSALLVRG
+69 
-78 QDVAP
+78 
-83 SISWETDPMPDVHS
+83 
-97 DFTQFIWLAGIEGA
+97 
-111 GFVGEVESHNFDFL
+111 
-125 INGQRWFTFRNAK
+125 
-138 DDTAKKWKVTGK
+138 
-150 DGSELTF
+150 
-157 NAAMIDNA
+157 
-165 GDLFG
+165 
-170 YMVLKVPAKDFPPGK
+170 
-185 SLLLEVRGDHSG
+185 
-197 SPDWYMTFQH
+197 
-207 AFNFVPRVRAEP
+207 
-219 ALVRDTGREMQSLRL
+219 
-234 SVDNLIAGRTLSL
+234 
-247 HTPTQEIAD
+247 
-256 TPLKIGANV
+256 
-265 LQIAVPEVKSSET
+265 
-278 VAIRFKL
+278 
-285 NGQLVQTDNIQV
+285 
-297 VPVKRKNIYLLCYSH
+297 
-312 NDIGYTDLQADV
+312 
-324 ERKQWKNLEQ
+324 
-334 AMQLIRQTKDYPPD
+334 
-348 ARYKWNMETIWA
+348 
-360 LESYLKQASPAQREE
+360 
-375 VFADIREGSIGLSA
+375 
-389 LYANMLTGLANA
+389 
-401 DETPH
+401 
-406 FYDFARHLRSEY
+406 
-418 QIPMTTAVTSD
+418 
-429 VPGFSWGIVSAMAQ
+429 MAQ

-451 APNSGDRIGYTLQA
+451 APNAGDRIGYTLQA

-479 ERVLTWMAG
+479 ERVLAWMAG

-502 RDEKIM
+502 GDEKIM
-508 SLMRK
+508 NLMRK

-537 PTLADFVR
+537 PTLADFVQ

-551 VTPRLIL
+551 VTPRLII
-558 ATHEQMFQEFER
+558 ATHEQMFREFEK

-588 DGAVSTAYEAAL
+588 DGVVSTAYEAAL

-620 TAYPASEY
+620 TEYPASEY
-628 EAAWRNVALFDEHTW
+628 EAAWRNVAFFDEHTW
-643 GAHNSTEE
+643 GAHNSTED

-660 WETKREFALNADSQS
+660 WETKRKFALNADRQS
-675 REELE
+675 HEELE
-680 QVLHTPSKHVPPKNE
+680 KVLHAPSKKE
-695 LPHKAIQVYNTN
+695 LSHKAIQIYNTN
-707 SWPRTDVVFLS
+707 SWARTDVVFLS
-718 PEESSVGDRV
+718 PEESSAGDRV
-728 IGPSGKPMRS
+728 IGPSGKPLRS
-738 QRLSTGELA
+738 QRLSTGELS
-747 VLVDH
+747 VLVDN

-759 ELVVTRGNSDKRDST
+759 ELVVTPGNADRRDS
-774 KATGNALDNN
+774 ANVTGNALDND

-795 AIASLKWK
+795 AITSLKWK

-821 YVPGTDSRKA
+821 YVPGTDSRKV

-837 HVRVKEQ
+837 HVRAKEH

-858 GAKHYS
+858 GAKRYS

-961 AEQPWIKSIKT
+961 AEQPWMKSIKT

-993 EGSVTFAYS
+993 EGPVTFAYS

-1008 FDATEAAK
+1008 FDATEAAE
-1016 FGTERRQPLIVGM
+1016 FGTERRQPLIV
-1029 SVSMSGPSRPLRHPL
+1029 SVSGSPWPLHLPL

-1052 LVSSIKPVAAANSW
+1052 LVLSIKPLAAANSW
-1066 LVHVYNPTATDQ
+1066 LVHVYNPTAADQ
-1078 VAGFRWNDGERVS
+1078 MAGFRWNDGERVS
-1091 IHRSDAAGESGNS
+1091 IRRSDVAGESGNA

-1112 FDGAYF
+1112 FDDAYF

>member
-1 MKLSTVVL
+1 MKLSGVVL
-9 LAGCAL
+9 LACFAL
-15 VAFRCAVGQQT
+15 IAFRCAAGQQT
-26 GKEIVIEVKGAFPQ
+26 GKEIVIEVKDTLSQ
-40 PSDAADSYV
+40 PPAAADLYV
-49 GGYHSSIHGETIR
+49 SGYHSSVDGETIH
-62 YHSPDPD
+62 YHSAHPD
-69 ADSALLVRG
+69 ADTALLVRG

-83 SISWETDPMPDVHS
+83 SISWQTDVMPDVRS
-97 DFTQFIWLAGIEGA
+97 DFTQFIWLAGIECG
-111 GFVGEVESHNFDFL
+111 GFPGEVEIHNFDFL
-125 INGQRWFTFRNAK
+125 INSQLWFTFRNARG
-138 DDTAKKWKVTGK
+138 DAAKHWMITGK
-150 DGSELTF
+150 DGSVLTF
-157 NAAMIDNA
+157 NATMTDKA

-170 YMVLKVPAKDFPPGK
+170 YMVLKVPARDFSPGK
-185 SLLLEVRGDHSG
+185 ALLLEVRGDNSG
-197 SPDWYMTFQH
+197 SPDWYMAFQH
-207 AFNFVPRVRAEP
+207 TFNFAPKVRAEP
-219 ALVRDTGREMQSLRL
+219 ALVRDTGQEMQSLRL
-234 SVDNLIAGRTLSL
+234 SLDNLIAGRTLSVR
-247 HTPTQEIAD
+247 TPTQAIAD
-256 TPLKIGANV
+256 APLKIGANV
-265 LQIAVPEVKSSET
+265 WQIAVPKATSPET
-278 VAIRFKL
+278 VTIRFML
-285 NGQLVQTDNIQV
+285 NGQLVQTDNIAV
-297 VPVKRKNIYLLCYSH
+297 VPVKIKNIYLLCYSH
-312 NDIGYTDLQADV
+312 NDIGYTDLQPDV

-334 AMQLIRQTKDYPPD
+334 AMQLIRKTADYPQD

-360 LESYLKQASPAQREE
+360 LESYLKQASPAQRQE

-389 LYANMLTGLANA
+389 LYANVLTGLANA
-401 DETPH
+401 DEMPH
-406 FYDFARHLRSEY
+406 FFDFARHLRSEY
-418 QIPMTTAVTSD
+418 QLPMTTAVTSD
-429 VPGFSWGIVSAMAQ
+429 VPGFSWGFVSAMAQ

-465 WGDKPFYWASQSGK
+465 WGDKPFYWVSQSGK

-488 ASYSSFHEGSLSQL
+488 ASYSSFHEGLLSQL
-502 RDEKIM
+502 GDEKIM
-508 SLMRK
+508 KLIRT

-531 DNGGPD
+531 DNGGSD
-537 PTLADFVR
+537 PTLADFVQ

-551 VTPRLIL
+551 VTPRLII
-558 ATHEQMFQEFER
+558 ATHEQMFREFEN

-588 DGAVSTAYEAAL
+588 DGAVSTAYETAL

-620 TAYPASEY
+620 IAYPASEY
-628 EAAWRNVALFDEHTW
+628 EAAWRNVTFFDEHTW

-660 WETKREFALNADSQS
+660 WETKRAFALNADRQS
-675 REELE
+675 REQLE
-680 QVLHTPSKHVPPKNE
+680 KVLHAPPKKE
-695 LPHKAIQVYNTN
+695 LSHKAIQVYNTN

-718 PEESSVGDRV
+718 PEESSAGDRV
-728 IGPSGKPMRS
+728 IESSGKPLRS

-747 VLVDH
+747 VLVDN
-752 IPPFSSE
+752 IPPFSYE
-759 ELVVTRGNSDKRDST
+759 ELVVTPGSADRHDSA
-774 KATGNALDNN
+774 KVTGNVLDND

-803 KNGVELVDAA
+803 MNGIELVDAA

-831 QRISNV
+831 QGISNV
-837 HVRVKEQ
+837 HVRAKEQ
-844 GDLVVSLLVEGDAP
+844 GDLVVSLLVEADAP
-858 GAKHYS
+858 GTTHYS

-878 IANIDKLAVRQKEGV
+878 IANIDKLAVRKKEGV
-893 HIAFPFSVPEGQLR
+893 HIAFPFSVAEGQLR

-912 GVVRPETDQLAGAC
+912 GVVRPESDQLAGAC
-926 KNFFSVE
+926 KNFFSVQ

-972 SSSIYSYV
+972 SSSIYSYI

-993 EGSVTFAYS
+993 EGPVTFAYS

-1029 SVSMSGPSRPLRHPL
+1029 SSSQSPSHLPL

-1052 LVSSIKPVAAANSW
+1052 LVLSIKPVAAANSW
-1066 LVHVYNPTATDQ
+1066 LVHVYNPTAAEQ
-1078 VAGFRWNDGERVS
+1078 MAGFRWKEGEHVLV
-1091 IHRSDAAGESGNS
+1091 HRSDTAGESGNP
-1104 VRNFELAA
+1104 VRNVELAA

>member
-1 MKLSTVVL
+1 MKLSTVIVL
-9 LAGCAL
+9 ASFAL

-26 GKEIVIEVKGAFPQ
+26 GKEIVIEVKDTLSQ
-40 PSDAADSYV
+40 PSAGADHYV
-49 GGYHSSIHGETIR
+49 GGYRSSVDGETIH

-78 QDVAP
+78 QNVAP
-83 SISWETDPMPDVHS
+83 SISWETEPMPDVHS
-97 DFTQFIWLAGIEGA
+97 DFTQFIWLAGIECA
-111 GFVGEVESHNFDFL
+111 GFTGEVESHNFAFL

-138 DDTAKKWKVTGK
+138 DDTAKNWKITGK

-157 NAAMIDNA
+157 NAAMTDRA

-170 YMVLKVPAKDFPPGK
+170 YMTLRAPAKDFRPGK
-185 SLLLEVRGDHSG
+185 SLLLEVRGDNSG

-207 AFNFVPRVRAEP
+207 AFNFAPRVRAEP
-219 ALVRDTGREMQSLRL
+219 ALLRDAGREMQSLRL
-234 SVDNLIAGRTLSL
+234 SLDNLNAGRTLSL
-247 HTPTQEIAD
+247 RTPTQEIAD

-265 LQIAVPEVKSSET
+265 LQIAVPEAKSPET

-297 VPVKRKNIYLLCYSH
+297 VPVKRKMKIYLLCYSH

-324 ERKQWKNLEQ
+324 ERKQWKNLEE
-334 AMQLIRQTKDYPPD
+334 AIQLIHQTVDYPQD

-360 LESYLKQASPAQREE
+360 LESYLKQASPAQQEE
-375 VFADIREGSIGLSA
+375 VFADIQAGTIGLSA

-401 DETPH
+401 EEMPH
-406 FYDFARHLRSEY
+406 FFDFARHLRSVY

-429 VPGFSWGIVSAMAQ
+429 VPGFSWGLVSAMAQ

-488 ASYSSFHEGSLSQL
+488 ASYASFHEGSLSQL
-502 RDEKIM
+502 GDEKIM
-508 SLMRK
+508 NLLRK

-537 PTLADFVR
+537 PTLANFVR

-551 VTPRLIL
+551 VTPRLII
-558 ATHEQMFQEFER
+558 ATHEQMFREFED

-588 DGAVSTAYEAAL
+588 DGAVSTAYETAL

-605 DRLIQGE
+605 DRLSQGE

-620 TAYPASEY
+620 AAYPASEY
-628 EAAWRNVALFDEHTW
+628 EAAWRNVAFFDEHTW

-651 PDLPFVKQQ
+651 PDLPFVKRQ
-660 WETKREFALNADSQS
+660 WETKREFALNADRQS

-680 QVLHTPSKHVPPKNE
+680 KVLHAPSKKEPS
-695 LPHKAIQVYNTN
+695 HKAIQVYNTN

-718 PEESSVGDRV
+718 PEESSAGDRV
-728 IGPSGKPMRS
+728 IGPSGKLLRS

-747 VLVDH
+747 VLVDN
-752 IPPFSSE
+752 IPPFSSA
-759 ELVVTRGNSDKRDST
+759 ELVLTPGNAGRGDSA
-774 KATGNALDNN
+774 KVTGNTLHND

-795 AIASLKWK
+795 AIASLK

-831 QRISNV
+831 QGISNA
-837 HVRVKEQ
+837 HVRAKEK

-878 IANIDKLAVRQKEGV
+878 IAKIDKLAVRQKEAV

-947 ATANAPLVEIGEIT
+947 ATANAPLVELGEIT
-961 AEQPWIKSIKT
+961 AEQPWMKSIKT

-993 EGSVTFAYS
+993 EGPVTFAYS

-1008 FDATEAAK
+1008 FDATEAVK
-1016 FGTERRQPLIVGM
+1016 FGTERRQPLIV
-1029 SVSMSGPSRPLRHPL
+1029 SVSGSPGPLHLPL
-1044 MELSSTKI
+1044 MALSSTKI
-1052 LVSSIKPVAAANSW
+1052 IVFSIKPVAAANSW

-1078 VAGFRWNDGERVS
+1078 TAELRWKDGERVS
-1091 IHRSDAAGESGNS
+1091 IRRSDAAGESGSS
-1104 VRNFELAA
+1104 VRNFDLAA

>member
-1 MKLSTVVL
+1 MKLSTVVV
-9 LAGCAL
+9 LASFSL

-26 GKEIVIEVKGAFPQ
+26 GKEIVIEVKDASSQ
-40 PSDAADSYV
+40 PFAAADRYV
-49 GGYHSSIHGETIR
+49 SGYHSSVNGETIH

-83 SISWETDPMPDVHS
+83 SISWETDPMLDVRGE
-97 DFTQFIWLAGIEGA
+97 FCQFIWLVGIEGA
-111 GFVGEVESHNFDFL
+111 GFAEETESHNFDFL
-125 INGQRWFTFRNAK
+125 INGQWWFTFKNAK

-157 NAAMIDNA
+157 NAEMVDKA

-170 YMVLKVPAKDFPPGK
+170 YMVLKVPAKDFPAGK
-185 SLLLEVRGDHSG
+185 SLLLEVRGDNSG

-207 AFNFVPRVRAEP
+207 AFNFAPRVRAEP
-219 ALVRDTGREMQSLRL
+219 ALVRGSGGEMQSLRL
-234 SVDNLIAGRTLSL
+234 SLDNLILGRTVGLRTL
-247 HTPTQEIAD
+247 TQEIAD
-256 TPLKIGANV
+256 APLKVGANV
-265 LQIAVPEVKSSET
+265 FQIAVPEVKSSEM
-278 VAIRFKL
+278 VAIQFKL
-285 NGQLVQTDNIQV
+285 NGRLVHTDNVQV
-297 VPVKRKNIYLLCYSH
+297 VPVKRREIYLLCYSH

-324 ERKQWKNLEQ
+324 EQKQWKNLVQ
-334 AMQLIRQTKDYPPD
+334 AMQLIRETRDYPRD
-348 ARYKWNMETIWA
+348 ARYKWNMETLWA
-360 LESYLKQASPAQREE
+360 LESYLKQASPAQRGE
-375 VFADIREGSIGLSA
+375 VFADVREGSIGLGA
-389 LYANMLTGLANA
+389 LFANMLTGLANA

-406 FYDFARHLRSEY
+406 FFDFARRLRSEY

-443 SGVKYFAT
+443 SGVKYLAT
-451 APNSGDRIGYTLQA
+451 APNSGDRIGYVLQA

-479 ERVLTWMAG
+479 EKVLTWMAG

-502 RDEKIM
+502 GDEKIM
-508 SLMRK
+508 NLMRK

-545 HWNERY
+545 QWNERY
-551 VTPRLIL
+551 VTPRLII
-558 ATHEQMFQEFER
+558 ATHAQMFQEFEK

-588 DGAVSTAYEAAL
+588 DGAASTAYETALSRAA
-600 NRATA
+600 A

-628 EAAWRNVALFDEHTW
+628 EAAWRNVVFFDEHTW
-643 GAHNSTEE
+643 GAHNSMEE
-651 PDLPFVKQQ
+651 PDLPFVKHQ
-660 WETKREFALNADSQS
+660 WETKREFALNADRQS
-675 REELE
+675 REAL
-680 QVLHTPSKHVPPKNE
+680 QKVLHTPSKEE
-695 LPHKAIQVYNTN
+695 LPHKVVQVYNTN
-707 SWPRTDVVFLS
+707 SWPRSDVVFLS
-718 PEESSVGDRV
+718 LEESSAGDRV
-728 IGPSGKPMRS
+728 IGPRSKPLRS

-747 VLVDH
+747 VLVDN

-759 ELVVTRGNSDKRDST
+759 ELAVTAGKADSRDSA
-774 KATGNALDNN
+774 KVTGNTLEND

-795 AIASLKWK
+795 TIASLKWK
-803 KNGVELVDAA
+803 KDGVELVDAA

-831 QRISNV
+831 QGISNV
-837 HVRVKEQ
+837 HVRAKEQ

-878 IANIDKLAVRQKEGV
+878 IAKIDKLAVRQKEGV
-893 HIAFPFSVPEGQLR
+893 HLAFPFSVPEGQLR

-912 GVVRPETDQLAGAC
+912 GVVRPEADQLAGAC

-947 ATANAPLVEIGEIT
+947 ATANAPLVEINEIT
-961 AEQPWIKSIKT
+961 AEQPWIKSTKT

-993 EGSVTFAYS
+993 EGPVAFAYS
-1002 IRPHAA
+1002 IRPHAT
-1008 FDATEAAK
+1008 FDAAEAAK
-1016 FGTERRQPLIVGM
+1016 FGTERRQPLLV
-1029 SVSMSGPSRPLRHPL
+1029 SVSDSPQPLHLPL

-1052 LVSSIKPVAAANSW
+1052 LVSSIKPAAAANSW
-1066 LVHVYNPTATDQ
+1066 LVHVYNPTAVDQ
-1078 VAGFRWNDGERVS
+1078 MAGLRWKDGEHMS
-1091 IHRSDAAGESGNS
+1091 INRSDASGESDKS
-1104 VRNFELAA
+1104 VRNFELPA

>member
-1 MKLSTVVL
+1 MKLSPLIVL
-9 LAGCAL
+9 ASFAL

-26 GKEIVIEVKGAFPQ
+26 GEEIVIEVKDTLSQ
-40 PSDAADSYV
+40 PSTAADHYV
-49 GGYHSSIHGETIR
+49 SGYHSSVDGETIH

-78 QDVAP
+78 QNIAP
-83 SISWETDPMPDVHS
+83 SISWETEPMPDVHS
-97 DFTQFIWLAGIEGA
+97 DFTQFIWLAGIECA
-111 GFVGEVESHNFDFL
+111 GFTGEVESHNFVFL
-125 INGQRWFTFRNAK
+125 IDGQRWFTFRNAK
-138 DDTAKKWKVTGK
+138 DDTAKNWKITGK

-157 NAAMIDNA
+157 NAAMTDRA

-170 YMVLKVPAKDFPPGK
+170 YMVLKAPAKDFRPGK
-185 SLLLEVRGDHSG
+185 SLLLEVRGDNSG

-207 AFNFVPRVRAEP
+207 AFNFAPRVRAEP
-219 ALVRDTGREMQSLRL
+219 ALVRDAGREMQSLRL
-234 SVDNLIAGRTLSL
+234 SLDNLNAGRTLRL
-247 HTPTQEIAD
+247 RTPTREIAD

-265 LQIAVPEVKSSET
+265 LQIAVPEAKSPET
-278 VAIRFKL
+278 IAIRFKL
-285 NGQLVQTDNIQV
+285 NGQLVETDNIQV
-297 VPVKRKNIYLLCYSH
+297 VPVKRKKIYLLCYSH
-312 NDIGYTDLQADV
+312 NDIGYTNLQADV
-324 ERKQWKNLEQ
+324 ERKQWKNLEE
-334 AMQLIRQTKDYPPD
+334 AIQLIHQTVDYPQD

-360 LESYLKQASPAQREE
+360 LESYLKQASPAQQEE

-401 DETPH
+401 EEMPH
-406 FYDFARHLRSEY
+406 FFDFARHLRSEY

-429 VPGFSWGIVSAMAQ
+429 VPGFSWGLVSAMAQ

-502 RDEKIM
+502 GDEKIM
-508 SLMRK
+508 NLMRK

-537 PTLADFVR
+537 PTLADFVQ

-551 VTPRLIL
+551 VTPRLII
-558 ATHEQMFQEFER
+558 ATHEQMFREFED

-588 DGAVSTAYEAAL
+588 DGAVSTAYETAL
-600 NRATA
+600 NRATV

-628 EAAWRNVALFDEHTW
+628 EAAWRNVAFFDEHTW

-651 PDLPFVKQQ
+651 PDLPFVKRQ
-660 WETKREFALNADSQS
+660 WETKRQFALNADRQS

-680 QVLHTPSKHVPPKNE
+680 KVLHAPSKREPSHN
-695 LPHKAIQVYNTN
+695 AIQVYNTN

-718 PEESSVGDRV
+718 PEESSAGDRV
-728 IGPSGKPMRS
+728 IGPSGKLLRS

-747 VLVDH
+747 VLVDN
-752 IPPFSSE
+752 IPPFSCA
-759 ELVVTRGNSDKRDST
+759 ELVVTPGNAGRGDSA
-774 KATGNALDNN
+774 KVTGNALDND

-795 AIASLKWK
+795 AIASLK

-821 YVPGTDSRKA
+821 YVPGTESRKA
-831 QRISNV
+831 HGISNV
-837 HVRVKEQ
+837 HVRAKEQ

-947 ATANAPLVEIGEIT
+947 ATANAPLVELGEIT
-961 AEQPWIKSIKT
+961 AEQPWMKSIKT

-993 EGSVTFAYS
+993 EGPVTFAYS

-1016 FGTERRQPLIVGM
+1016 FGTERRQPLIV
-1029 SVSMSGPSRPLRHPL
+1029 SVSGSPGPSHLPL

-1052 LVSSIKPVAAANSW
+1052 IVFSIKPVAAANSW
-1066 LVHVYNPTATDQ
+1066 LVHVYNPTAADQ
-1078 VAGFRWNDGERVS
+1078 MAGLRWKDGERVS
-1091 IHRSDAAGESGNS
+1091 IRRSNAAGESGNS
-1104 VRNFELAA
+1104 IRNFELAA